1 MAPVG
6 EAAKVAAKIM
16 FEVYR
21 EGGYDRRYRVVYFTE
36 LNDHNRDTELNRCI
50 AGTSFYSSF
59 LKEETRKE
67 ARIVINKVLERLN
80 DGEDISPAQLE
91 AELGSLLA

>member
-1 MAPVG
+1 LPPVG
-6 EAAKVAAKIM
+6 EAARTAAKIM

-36 LNDHNRDTELNRCI
+36 LNDHNRDTELNRCL

-59 LKEETRKE
+59 IQESTRKE
-67 ARIVINKVLERLN
+67 ARLVINSALERLN
-80 DGEDISPAQLE
+80 DGVELTPEQLE
-91 AELGSLLA
+91 AELQPFLA

>member
-1 MAPVG
+1 MPPVG
-6 EAAKVAAKIM
+6 EAAKAAAKIM

-36 LNDHNRDTELNRCI
+36 LNDHNRDTELNRCL

-59 LKEETRKE
+59 IQESTRKD
-67 ARIVINKVLERLN
+67 ARIVINKALERLN
-80 DGEDISPAQLE
+80 DGEDLTPAQLE
-91 AELGSLLA
+91 AELGPYLA

>member
-59 LKEETRKE
+59 LREDSRKE
-67 ARIVINKVLERLN
+67 ARIVINKALERLN
-80 DGEDISPAQLE
+80 DGEDLSPAQLE
-91 AELGSLLA
+91 AELGTLLA

>member
-1 MAPVG
+1 LAPVG

>member
-1 MAPVG
+1 LAPVG
-6 EAAKVAAKIM
+6 EAAKAAAKIM

-36 LNDHNRDTELNRCI
+36 LNDHNRDTELNRCL

-59 LKEETRKE
+59 IQESTRKE
-67 ARIVINKVLERLN
+67 ARLVINDALNRLN
-80 DGEDISPAQLE
+80 EGEDLTPAQFE
-91 AELGSLLA
+91 RELADFLA

>member
-1 MAPVG
+1 LPPVG
-6 EAAKVAAKIM
+6 EAARTAAKIM

-36 LNDHNRDTELNRCI
+36 LNDHNRDTELNRCL

-59 LKEETRKE
+59 IQESTRKE
-67 ARIVINKVLERLN
+67 ARLVINSALERLN
-80 DGEDISPAQLE
+80 DGVELTPEELE
-91 AELGSLLA
+91 AELQPFLA

>member
-36 LNDHNRDTELNRCI
+36 LNDNNRDTELNRCI

-67 ARIVINKVLERLN
+67 ARIVINKALERLN
-80 DGEDISPAQLE
+80 DGEDLSPAQLE
-91 AELGSLLA
+91 AELGALLA

>member
-1 MAPVG
+1 LAPVG

-36 LNDHNRDTELNRCI
+36 LNDNNRDTELNRCI

-67 ARIVINKVLERLN
+67 ARMVINKALERLN
-80 DGEDISPAQLE
+80 DGEDLSPAQLE
-91 AELGSLLA
+91 AELGTLLA

>member
-1 MAPVG
+1 
-6 EAAKVAAKIM
+6 M

-36 LNDHNRDTELNRCI
+36 LNDNNRDTELNRCI

-59 LKEETRKE
+59 IREDLRKD
-67 ARIVINKVLERLN
+67 ARIVINKALERLN
-80 DGEDISPAQLE
+80 DGEDLTPAQLE
-91 AELGSLLA
+91 AELGAFLA

>member
-36 LNDHNRDTELNRCI
+36 LNDHNRDTELNRCL

-59 LKEETRKE
+59 LREDSRKD
-67 ARIVINKVLERLN
+67 ARIVINRALERLN
-80 DGEDISPAQLE
+80 DGEDLTPAQLE
-91 AELGSLLA
+91 AELGPHLA